1 MMSSPCKL
9 SELLELRSKWASEG
23 ERVVFTNGVFDLLH
37 VGHLHSLESAKSYG
51 TRLVVGINSDAS
63 VRELGKG
70 PDRPIHGER
79 DRAKLL
85 SSLSCVDAV
94 IVFSQNTPLE
104 LISALSPD
112 VLVKGGDYDPTCED
126 RTHARYIVGSHEV
139 RNVGGTVHTIPL
151 LPGHSTTK
159 ILNKK

>member
-1 MMSSPCKL
+1 MMSPCTL
-9 SELLELRSKWASEG
+9 SELLELRSTWASEG

-51 TRLVVGINSDAS
+51 TRLVVGVNSDSS

-70 PDRPIHGER
+70 PDRPIHSDN

-85 SSLSCVDAV
+85 SSLTCVDAV
-94 IVFSQNTPLE
+94 IVFSENTPLE

-126 RTHARYIVGSHEV
+126 RSHSRYIVGSHEV
-139 RNVGGTVHTIPL
+139 RRAGGVVHTISL
-151 LPGHSTTK
+151 LPGHSTTA
-159 ILNKK
+159 ILNK

>member
-1 MMSSPCKL
+1 MMSPCTL
-9 SELLELRSKWASEG
+9 SELIELRTKWASEG

-126 RTHARYIVGSHEV
+126 RTHASYIVGSHEV
-139 RNVGGTVHTIPL
+139 RNAGGTVHTIPL

>member
-1 MMSSPCKL
+1 MSSFTL
-9 SELLELRSKWASEG
+9 SELIELRTKWASEG
-23 ERVVFTNGVFDLLH
+23 EKVVFTNGVFDLLH

>member
-1 MMSSPCKL
+1 MMSSFTL
-9 SELLELRSKWASEG
+9 SELLELRTKWDSEG
-23 ERVVFTNGVFDLLH
+23 QKVVFTNGVFDLLH

-51 TRLVVGINSDAS
+51 TRLIVGINSDSS

-70 PDRPIHGER
+70 PERPVNSDR

-85 SSLSCVDAV
+85 GSLTCVDAV
-94 IVFSQNTPLE
+94 IIFSENTPLE

-126 RTHARYIVGSHEV
+126 RSHSRYIVGSHEV
-139 RNVGGTVHTIPL
+139 RSAGGSVHTISL
-151 LPGHSTTK
+151 LPGHSTTA

>member
-1 MMSSPCKL
+1 MMSSFTL
-9 SELLELRSKWASEG
+9 SELLELRTTWASEG
-23 ERVVFTNGVFDLLH
+23 QKVVFTNGVFDLLH

-51 TRLVVGINSDAS
+51 TRLIVGINSDSS
-63 VRELGKG
+63 VRELAKG
-70 PDRPIHGER
+70 PERPVHSDR

-85 SSLSCVDAV
+85 SSLTCVDAV
-94 IVFSQNTPLE
+94 TVFSEHTPLE

-139 RNVGGTVHTIPL
+139 RNAGGTVHTIPL
-151 LPGHSTTK
+151 LPGHSTTE